1 VALPVSL
8 FSKKS
13 RSRQRCPR
21 SFQYSAYA
29 ATRERRNE
37 ERIFFQKQNR
47 REREKKEKNV
57 LFNILGW
64 LLLCSIIRLSAFP
77 FVSNDPTLLLLLVVL
92 YIAPSPP
99 PPPPACISSSSSSS
113 RWDSSTNRSMSRV
126 GIDVFLS
133 LCRRIFPKGTK
144 KKELAGSERK
154 EKRFARSKPREAEVN
169 QRAKPID
176 RGDDV
181 SKHHFLHRMRAERRS
196 NALREEGFYARE

>member
-1 VALPVSL
+1 MRRGVTCFVVFKEKSLASALPAFVSIQRVRRDAREEKRRENF
-8 FSKKS
+8 FSK
-13 RSRQRCPR
+13 
-21 SFQYSAYA
+21 
-29 ATRERRNE
+29 T
-37 ERIFFQKQNR
+37 KQE
-47 REREKKEKNV
+47 REREKRKNV

-99 PPPPACISSSSSSS
+99 PPPPPACISSSSSSS

-144 KKELAGSERK
+144 KRVSGVRK
-154 EKRFARSKPREAEVN
+154 KREA
-169 QRAKPID
+169 
-176 RGDDV
+176 
-181 SKHHFLHRMRAERRS
+181 LCAE
-196 NALREEGFYARE
+196 

>member
-1 VALPVSL
+1 MRRGVTCFVVFKEKSLASALPAFVSIQRVRRDAREEKRRENF
-8 FSKKS
+8 FSK
-13 RSRQRCPR
+13 
-21 SFQYSAYA
+21 
-29 ATRERRNE
+29 T
-37 ERIFFQKQNR
+37 KQ
-47 REREKKEKNV
+47 EREKKEKNV

-99 PPPPACISSSSSSS
+99 PPPCISSSSSSS

-144 KKELAGSERK
+144 KKS
-154 EKRFARSKPREAEVN
+154 
-169 QRAKPID
+169 
-176 RGDDV
+176 
-181 SKHHFLHRMRAERRS
+181 
-196 NALREEGFYARE
+196 

>member
-1 VALPVSL
+1 MRRGVTCFVVFKEKSLASALPAFVSI
-8 FSKKS
+8 
-13 RSRQRCPR
+13 QRVR
-21 SFQYSAYA
+21 RDA
-29 ATRERRNE
+29 REEKRREN
-37 ERIFFQKQNR
+37 FFQKQNR

-99 PPPPACISSSSSSS
+99 PPPPCISSSSSSS

-133 LCRRIFPKGTK
+133 LCRIRRRRIFPKGTK
-144 KKELAGSERK
+144 KKS
-154 EKRFARSKPREAEVN
+154 
-169 QRAKPID
+169 
-176 RGDDV
+176 
-181 SKHHFLHRMRAERRS
+181 
-196 NALREEGFYARE
+196 